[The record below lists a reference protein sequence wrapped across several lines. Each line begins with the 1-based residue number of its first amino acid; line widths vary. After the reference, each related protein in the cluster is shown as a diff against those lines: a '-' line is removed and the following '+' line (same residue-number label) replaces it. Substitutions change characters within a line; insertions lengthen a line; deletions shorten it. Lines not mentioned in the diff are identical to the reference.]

1 MKRSRIGGQVRLSWG
16 GGDNLS
22 TNVETRHR
30 RQKNNDMWTDQY
42 APAEVAD
49 LCVAPK
55 KVKQVQEWLD
65 DYTTAGMMILVGS
78 PGIGKSTMV
87 KLLCG
92 KVHEWTEEPSCSSPL
107 QSFCDFLQ
115 QSMYLDAET
124 TVLLDELPYLHND
137 EMRQSFRQALADHV
151 LQCHRKII
159 WVYSNTMGGSHQP
172 KELASL
178 LDPQILYHSG
188 RVKILQIHPVT
199 TAKMKKVLQKVC
211 VSNRVALPD
220 VTAYNGDLRHALL
233 SLQFSSS
240 TDGLRDTRLSPFH
253 ALGKLLYAKRRLI
266 TEQPPSGRRPLLD
279 FVPEE
284 VVAQSGMPLFSSIYF
299 LQGHAP
305 DFFTDVNELAVAFG
319 TYSDACMFLN
329 TVSSLCCQPQKVPF
343 IHSILTSSVAF
354 RAVFY
359 QFSWQSRFH
368 CKLES
373 SAEQIP
379 IIFVAPHF

>member
-22 TNVETRHR
+22 TQVESRQRHK
-30 RQKNNDMWTDQY
+30 KNNDLWTDQF
-42 APAEVAD
+42 APTEVAD

-65 DYTTAGMMILVGS
+65 DGAAGMMILVGS

-87 KLLCG
+87 KLLCR
-92 KVHEWTEEPSCSSPL
+92 KVHEWTEEPSCSSPI
-107 QSFCDFLQ
+107 QSLCDFLQ
-115 QSMYLDAET
+115 QSMYLDTET
-124 TVLLDELPYLHND
+124 TVLLDELPYLHSE
-137 EMRQSFRQALADHV
+137 EMRQSFRQALGDHV
-151 LQCHRKII
+151 LQCHRKTV

-172 KELASL
+172 KELESL

-211 VSNRVALPD
+211 ASNRVALPD

-253 ALGKLLYAKRRLI
+253 ALGKLLYAKRRLA
-266 TEQPPSGRRPLLD
+266 TEEPSGRRPQLD
-279 FVPEE
+279 FVPED
-284 VVAQSGMPLFSSIYF
+284 VVEQSGMPLFSSIYF

-305 DFFTDVNELAVAFG
+305 DFFTDINELTVAFD
-319 TYSDACMFLN
+319 TYSDACLFLN
-329 TVSSLCCQPQKVPF
+329 TVRWHRVTINAKALCHF
-343 IHSILTSSVAF
+343 ILTSLF
-354 RAVFY
+354 
-359 QFSWQSRFH
+359 FSH
-368 CKLES
+368 
-373 SAEQIP
+373 
-379 IIFVAPHF
+379 